1 MNITV
6 PMGRQ
11 QQQQPPPPPSPPL
24 EFPEPFARYAPSDS
38 AYRQPGPQSG
48 NTLPQQS
55 ELSQHFVLVPTYYAR
70 LNPRVLVPSSR
81 AYPTQPHSFHRPS
94 LPPPVPQSTHPQS
107 SHQPSVPPPIP
118 KSTHPQ
124 SSSPPHAPASTPT
137 RHPAPIY
144 ENVSRPPPPQP
155 LSRSSSHDP
164 SFPVPLRPERHP
176 HTNSSGSPS
185 PMMQRS
191 TTIPIPS
198 IPSTMPYY
206 DSSPPRNM
214 YQPPHEAQRSMSISI
229 PGNPNTAPPI
239 PYYDSSPPSSVH
251 PPSEP
256 HSEMSGGAQ
265 PIERS
270 WSYRTYT
277 TLVYSTTF
285 A

>member
-1 MNITV
+1 M
-6 PMGRQ
+6 
-11 QQQQPPPPPSPPL
+11 
-24 EFPEPFARYAPSDS
+24 
-38 AYRQPGPQSG
+38 
-48 NTLPQQS
+48 
-55 ELSQHFVLVPTYYAR
+55 
-70 LNPRVLVPSSR
+70 PSSR
-81 AYPTQPHSFHRPS
+81 AYPTQPHPFHRTS
-94 LPPPVPQSTHPQS
+94 LPPPVPQSTYPHS

-124 SSSPPHAPASTPT
+124 SSSPPHAPAPTPT

-144 ENVSRPPPPQP
+144 ENVSRLPPPQP

-176 HTNSSGSPS
+176 HNDSSGPPS

-198 IPSTMPYY
+198 IPSTVPYY
-206 DSSPPRNM
+206 DSSPTRDV
-214 YQPPHEAQRSMSISI
+214 YQPPHEVQRSTSISI

-239 PYYDSSPPSSVH
+239 PYYDSSPPSSAY
-251 PPSEP
+251 PPSES

-270 WSYRTYT
+270 WSYRTCT

-285 A
+285 AQILYNDRQSTCMNERISQVTKKNLKARRVRVALVTCGREDHQAAPSLLGGNHVHVSVWHYHGRRF